1 MRMPKMRVWVSGL
14 VLASVVGIAGAQGRM
29 TVKAEKTDRVPV
41 AAAPTASTMSQ
52 GMTQQKLLELV
63 RVSPTLAKV
72 VAVDPSLLSDAE
84 YVQKNNP
91 DLAQFL
97 TEHPEVA
104 RNPGYYLFSDLREEG
119 QQRYQVMTP
128 KTGFEE
134 PRREERSELEGIA
147 NDVAPVV
154 AFAVFLLGVFWL
166 LKLVLENRR
175 WGKIFGIQSS
185 VHGQLIEKFG
195 SSQELLTYMGTDA
208 GKRFLEA
215 APIATE
221 FDQKRLPNVVSR
233 VLTSVQVGA
242 VLVMLGVG
250 FLLLRNAV
258 RGPQE
263 HSAMLVLGMLLLM
276 PGLGFILSAG
286 VTWLV
291 AKRLGLMPE
300 DGALSAMRERL

>member
-1 MRMPKMRVWVSGL
+1 MHMPKMRVWLSGL
-14 VLASVVGIAGAQGRM
+14 VLASVVGVAGAQGRM
-29 TVKAEKTDRVPV
+29 TVKAEKIDHPPVTAAPV
-41 AAAPTASTMSQ
+41 AAAPAAMSQ

-72 VAVDPSLLSDAE
+72 VAEDPSLLSDAE

-154 AFAVFLLGVFWL
+154 ALAAFLLAAFWL

-175 WGKIFGIQSS
+175 WGKIFGMQSS
-185 VHGQLIEKFG
+185 VHSQLIEKFG
-195 SSQELLTYMGTDA
+195 TSEELLTYMGTEA

-242 VLVMLGVG
+242 VLVMLGTG
-250 FLLLRNAV
+250 FILLKNAV
-258 RGPQE
+258 RSAQE
-263 HSAMLVLGMLLLM
+263 HNAMLVLGMLMLM

-291 AKRLGLMPE
+291 AKRLRMLPDE
-300 DGALSAMRERL
+300 TSVQERL

>member
-1 MRMPKMRVWVSGL
+1 MRMPKMRVWLIGL
-14 VLASVVGIAGAQGRM
+14 VLASVVGVAGAQGRM
-29 TVKAEKTDRVPV
+29 TLKVEKIDH
-41 AAAPTASTMSQ
+41 APTTAVSVAMSP

-72 VAVDPSLLSDAE
+72 VAEDPSLLSDTE

-91 DLAQFL
+91 DLAKFL
-97 TEHPEVA
+97 TEHPEVT

-128 KTGFEE
+128 KTGFDE
-134 PRREERSELEGIA
+134 PRHEERSELDALA
-147 NDVAPVV
+147 NDAAPIV
-154 AFAVFLLGVFWL
+154 AFGAFLLAVFWL
-166 LKLVLENRR
+166 LRLVLENRR
-175 WGKIFGIQSS
+175 WGKIFGMQSS
-185 VHGQLIEKFG
+185 VHSQLIEKFG
-195 SSQELLTYMGTDA
+195 TSEELLTYMGTEA

-215 APIATE
+215 APIVTE

-242 VLVMLGVG
+242 VLVMLGTG
-250 FLLLRNAV
+250 FILLKNAV

-263 HSAMLVLGMLLLM
+263 HNVMLVLGMLMLM

-291 AKRLGLMPE
+291 ATRLGLLPDE
-300 DGALSAMRERL
+300 TSVQERL

>member
-1 MRMPKMRVWVSGL
+1 MPKMRVWLSGL
-14 VLASVVGIAGAQGRM
+14 VLASVVSVAGAQRH
-29 TVKAEKTDRVPV
+29 V
-41 AAAPTASTMSQ
+41 ADSAAKVQIAPAVSTMSQ

-104 RNPGYYLFSDLREEG
+104 RNPGYYLFSDLREDG

-128 KTGFEE
+128 KTGFVE

-154 AFAVFLLGVFWL
+154 AFAAFLLAVFWL

-195 SSQELLTYMGTDA
+195 SSQELLTYMGTEA

-250 FLLLRNAV
+250 LILLKNAV
-258 RGPQE
+258 RSAQE
-263 HSAMLVLGMLLLM
+263 HNAMLVLGMLLLM

-286 VTWLV
+286 MTWVV
-291 AKRLGLMPE
+291 AKRLGLMPD
-300 DGALSAMRERL
+300 DGVLNANMRERL